1 MSMKKSSLYYGLG
14 VFTLLLL
21 MGIYSCR
28 KTNAIE
34 NNTVVETPYSLYF
47 SDTAGTLFVTN
58 DGKVAK
64 VVFTPDGKTCR
75 SVVTS
80 STNIL
85 WAKDNLYFSS
95 NNGQNFNHAFDS
107 LNTSSN
113 YNVGGKPSVAINGL
127 PIDFNQ
133 TMIINL
139 PTWGNR
145 DYAICPTPTI
155 AGGTN
160 WLGLVHSDANGA
172 PGSWG
177 LDGYNSYTV
186 AGTVVS
192 HVGKLPVRMTSFTQ
206 LTNGYLCGLAFEYG
220 PQISAYAIT
229 NHIRYV
235 RNFYKPANDNTAPG
249 NQWTETTSNPDNVGG
264 IGVSSL
270 VGTPLPPTVASGKK
284 DTSFFTLG
292 HYNNRLIAIDR
303 IGRYGAW
310 YSDDYGANWF
320 QYSGLPANVPLLCVA
335 SPFEQVSMIGT
346 DSAGLY
352 ILNLNTGAWQQ
363 SNVGLGT
370 SLVVRNIA
378 FKENILKNSTV
389 QQFIYLA
396 TNKGIYQSTNG
407 GLSWT
412 LTIPG
417 NFVSVY

>member
-1 MSMKKSSLYYGLG
+1 MKKSSLYYGLG

-58 DGKVAK
+58 DGTVAK

-80 STNIL
+80 GTNIL

-95 NNGQNFNHAFDS
+95 NNGQNFNQAFDS

-113 YNVGGKPSVAINGL
+113 YNVGGLPSVAINGL

-133 TMIINL
+133 TMLVSL
-139 PTWGNR
+139 PTWDNR
-145 DYAICPTPTI
+145 DYTI
-155 AGGTN
+155 TYATTVSGGPN
-160 WLGLVHSDANGA
+160 YLGLVHSDGNGA
-172 PGSWG
+172 PGTWG
-177 LDGYNSYTV
+177 LDGYKVYSVGTSTV
-186 AGTVVS
+186 SG
-192 HVGKLPVRMTSFTQ
+192 VGKLPVRMTSFTQ
-206 LTNGYLCGLAFEYG
+206 LTNGYLCGVAFECTAT
-220 PQISAYAIT
+220 PISAYAMT

-235 RNFYKPANDNTAPG
+235 RNFYTTSKTDTWA
-249 NQWTETTSNPDNVGG
+249 ETTTNPDH
-264 IGVSSL
+264 VSSI
-270 VGTPLPPTVASGKK
+270 GTATAVTTGHPLPPTVSSGMK
-284 DTSFFTLG
+284 DTTFFTLG

-320 QYSGLPANVPLLCVA
+320 QYSGLPANVPLLCVS
-335 SPFEQVSMIGT
+335 SPFDQVALIGT

-352 ILNLNTGAWQQ
+352 MLNLNSGTWQQ

-370 SLVVRNIA
+370 NLVVRNIA
-378 FKENILKNSTV
+378 YKENILKNNTV